1 MDVRVIPL
9 KIGVEESVKKRA
21 ELVVNLAIL
30 KRNYSLIESLCPDK
44 KMIIMIKA
52 NAYGHG
58 DTEVYQALKGQ
69 ASLDGFGVASIEEA
83 LSLRKRT
90 SCFQKPI
97 IVFSDLFI
105 KDNGYAKSYAE
116 NKIIPVISDFQ
127 ALEYFLTSDECKGVP
142 LFLKFNTGM
151 NRLGFK
157 WEDISRLSS
166 MLKSN
171 GRKQIDHL
179 MTHFSDASMPIES
192 SIKTQKQLQLFEDI
206 KKYFTSC
213 SIEIRDTSTC
223 NSSGIL
229 QGVGDKDSHV
239 RPGLILY
246 GPCDSKIDF
255 RWEGQMVSKLRV
267 HKINSFDAKKGDEI
281 GYGSSICKGSGK
293 IHVLAI
299 GYGDGFSTN
308 FSGKKIPLAFGDVTV
323 VGRVNMDMML
333 IMPEKDSKKLSLLK
347 DCNEEFVDIWGESQK
362 HFNSLSLSG
371 GVLNYEL
378 LCGLSERV
386 SRVYIDKQQE
396 ECL

>member
-1 MDVRVIPL
+1 M
-9 KIGVEESVKKRA
+9 KKRA

-44 KMIIMIKA
+44 KMIVMIKA

-58 DTEVYQALKGQ
+58 DTEVYQALKGEV
-69 ASLDGFGVASIEEA
+69 SLDGFGVASIEEA

-90 SCFQKPI
+90 GCFQKTI

-116 NKIIPVISDFQ
+116 NKIIPVISDFK

-157 WEDISRLSS
+157 WEDISRLSL

-179 MTHFSDASMPIES
+179 MTHFSDASIPLES
-192 SIKTQKQLQLFEDI
+192 SIKTQKQLQLFEEI
-206 KKYFTSC
+206 KKYFTSS

-246 GPCDSKIDF
+246 GPCDSKIER

-267 HKINSFDAKKGDEI
+267 HKINSFDAKREKR
-281 GYGSSICKGSGK
+281 
-293 IHVLAI
+293 LAMALPFVRI
-299 GYGDGFSTN
+299 MVKFMFLPSVMGMVFQRI
-308 FSGKKIPLAFGDVTV
+308 FQVKKFL
-323 VGRVNMDMML
+323 
-333 IMPEKDSKKLSLLK
+333 
-347 DCNEEFVDIWGESQK
+347 
-362 HFNSLSLSG
+362 
-371 GVLNYEL
+371 
-378 LCGLSERV
+378 
-386 SRVYIDKQQE
+386 
-396 ECL
+396 